1 MEKIEKLKLL
11 QKMADEEQKAIKD
24 RLNSVTGISADD
36 FKLSEQYTIMKKAR
50 NELKSLAFNLMVE
63 IKEIENK
70 Q

>member
-1 MEKIEKLKLL
+1 MEKIEKSKLL
-11 QKMADEEQKAIKD
+11 QKMADEEQKAIKV

-36 FKLSEQYTIMKKAR
+36 FKLSEQYTIMKEAR
-50 NELKSLAFNLMVE
+50 NKLKSLAFNLMVE

>member
-36 FKLSEQYTIMKKAR
+36 FKLSEQYTIMKEAR
-50 NELKSLAFNLMVE
+50 NKLKSLAFNLMVE